1 MIGRTLAPVYD
12 PGDAGYK
19 WGETM
24 TEAARIGDGAA
35 EAHASFSV
43 GGGPAVAAD
52 ARAAIEPLRPRLGDE
67 LAGDVS
73 LLVSELVTNSYRH
86 SGAGDKGIG
95 VDVTVD
101 RECVRGE
108 VVDHGSGFRAEPV
121 PKGGRG
127 IGGWGLVILDRLAD
141 RWGVRGGPP
150 TRVWF
155 EVSR

>member
-1 MIGRTLAPVYD
+1 
-12 PGDAGYK
+12 
-19 WGETM
+19 M
-24 TEAARIGDGAA
+24 TEAALTEEWAA
-35 EAHASFSV
+35 EARASFSV
-43 GGGPAVAAD
+43 EGGPAVAAD

-67 LAGDVS
+67 LAGDLS

-86 SGAGDKGIG
+86 SGAGDQQIG
-95 VDVTVD
+95 VDVTVN
-101 RECVRGE
+101 REFVRGE
-108 VVDHGSGFRAEPV
+108 VIDHGPGFPAEPV
-121 PKGGRG
+121 PRGRRR